1 MVNREYSSNFSTHIE
16 ALIRQKHA
24 LGYPYEDSER
34 ILADFD
40 RFCRNQ
46 FPTEHTLTKEI
57 GLSWAVCRE
66 TEGIGTFRNRMM
78 PVRELARH
86 LNRLGLESYLIPV
99 DLTPKAARYVPHIY
113 TMEELRIF
121 FDTLD
126 RISLKKNFPIR
137 HLVIPT
143 FFRLIY
149 CCGLRPI
156 EARNLRVENVDLL
169 NGRLK
174 ILESKGH
181 KDRVVMLTED
191 VLELCRR
198 YHTEVCR
205 MMPGRELFF
214 PNSNGKLYTK
224 EWAEK
229 TFRVQ
234 WAKTGI
240 AQSGANP
247 PRIYDLRHSFVTHRL
262 YLWMKEG
269 KDVSAYLP
277 YLSAYLGH
285 AQLSDTAYYIH
296 LVPETF
302 EKMAGFDFSR
312 REGLLPEVGR

>member
-1 MVNREYSSNFSTHIE
+1 MVNRVYKSHFSEHIE
-16 ALIRQKHA
+16 ALIQQKHA
-24 LGYPYEDSER
+24 LGYPYEESKR

-40 RFCRNQ
+40 HFCMNC
-46 FPTEHTLTKEI
+46 FPEGHVLTKDL
-57 GLSWAVCRE
+57 GLSWAVRRE
-66 TEGIGTFRNRMM
+66 TEGVSTFRNRMM

-86 LNRLGLESYLIPV
+86 LNRIGLEAYLIPV

-113 TMEELRIF
+113 TMEELRRF
-121 FDTLD
+121 FDMLD
-126 RISLKKNFPIR
+126 QIPPKKNYPIR

-149 CCGLRPI
+149 CCGLRPV
-156 EARNLRVENVDLL
+156 EARKLLVENVDLIT
-169 NGRLK
+169 GRLT

-181 KDRVVMLTED
+181 KDRIVPLADD
-191 VLELCRR
+191 VLALCRR
-198 YHTEVCR
+198 YHAAVCR
-205 MMPGRELFF
+205 IMPNRDLFF
-214 PNSNGKLYTK
+214 PDSEGNQYTK

-240 AQSGANP
+240 VPSGANP
-247 PRIYDLRHSFVTHRL
+247 PRIYDFRHSFVTHRL

-269 KDVSAYLP
+269 KDVTAYLP

-296 LVPETF
+296 MVPGIF
-302 EKMAGFDFSR
+302 ESMADFDFSG
-312 REGLLPEVGR
+312 REYLLPEVMK

>member
-24 LGYPYEDSER
+24 LGYPYEESER
-34 ILADFD
+34 ILLNFD
-40 RFCRNQ
+40 RFCLNQ
-46 FPTEHTLTKEI
+46 FSAEHTLTKEI
-57 GLSWAVCRE
+57 GLSWAVRRE
-66 TEGIGTFRNRMM
+66 TEGISTFRNRMM

-86 LNRLGLESYLIPV
+86 LNRLGLEAYLIPM
-99 DLTPKAARYVPHIY
+99 DLAPKTARYVPHIY
-113 TMEELRIF
+113 TMDELRVF

-126 RISLKKNFPIR
+126 CIPPKKNFPIR

-149 CCGLRPI
+149 CCGLRPM
-156 EARNLRVENVDLL
+156 EARKLRVEDVDLL
-169 NGRLK
+169 NGRLQ

-181 KDRVVMLTED
+181 KDRVVMLADD
-191 VLELCRR
+191 VLELCRH
-198 YHTEVCR
+198 YHMEVCR
-205 MMPGRELFF
+205 IIPGRELFF
-214 PNSNGKLYTK
+214 PDSNGKLYTK

-240 AQSGANP
+240 AKSGANP
-247 PRIYDLRHSFVTHRL
+247 ARIYDLRHSFVTHRL
-262 YLWMKEG
+262 SLWMKEG
-269 KDVSAYLP
+269 KDVTVYLP

-296 LVPETF
+296 LVPGAF
-302 EKMAGFDFSR
+302 ESMAGFDFSG
-312 REGLLPEVGR
+312 RESLLPEVRR

>member
-1 MVNREYSSNFSTHIE
+1 MVNRKYSSNFSTHIE

-24 LGYPYEDSER
+24 LGYPYEESER
-34 ILADFD
+34 ILLNFD
-40 RFCRNQ
+40 RFCLNQ
-46 FPTEHTLTKEI
+46 FSAEHTLTKEI
-57 GLSWAVCRE
+57 GLSWAIRRE
-66 TEGIGTFRNRMM
+66 TEGINTFRNRMM

-86 LNRLGLESYLIPV
+86 LNRLGLEAYLIPM
-99 DLTPKAARYVPHIY
+99 DLAPKATRYVPHIY
-113 TMEELRIF
+113 TMDELRVF
-121 FDTLD
+121 FDVLD
-126 RISLKKNFPIR
+126 CIPPKKNFPIR

-156 EARNLRVENVDLL
+156 EARKLRVEDVDLL
-169 NGRLK
+169 NGRLQ

-181 KDRVVMLTED
+181 KDRVVMLADD
-191 VLELCRR
+191 VLELCRH
-198 YHTEVCR
+198 YHMEVCR
-205 MMPGRELFF
+205 IMPGRELFF
-214 PNSNGKLYTK
+214 PDSNGKLYTK

-247 PRIYDLRHSFVTHRL
+247 ARIYDLRHSFVTHRL

-269 KDVSAYLP
+269 KDVTVYLP

-296 LVPETF
+296 LVPGTF
-302 EKMAGFDFSR
+302 ESMAGFDFSG
-312 REGLLPEVGR
+312 RESLLPEVRR

>member
-1 MVNREYSSNFSTHIE
+1 MVNRVYSSNFSTYIE
-16 ALIRQKHA
+16 ALIQQKRA
-24 LGYPYEDSER
+24 LGYPYEESER
-34 ILADFD
+34 ILTDFD
-40 RFCRNQ
+40 RFCLNQ
-46 FPTEHTLTKEI
+46 FPTEHTLTKEL
-57 GLSWAVCRE
+57 GLAWAVRRA
-66 TEGIGTFRNRMM
+66 TEGVSTFRNRMM

-86 LNRLGLESYLIPV
+86 LNRLGSEAYLIPV

-113 TMEELRIF
+113 TTEELRIF
-121 FDTLD
+121 FDVLD
-126 RISLKKNFPIR
+126 RISPKKNFPIR
-137 HLVIPT
+137 HFVIPT

-156 EARNLRVENVDLL
+156 EARKLRVENVDLM
-169 NGRLK
+169 NGHLT

-181 KDRVVMLTED
+181 KDRIVPLAEE
-191 VLELCRR
+191 VLALCRR
-198 YHTEVCR
+198 YHMAVCR
-205 MMPGRELFF
+205 IMPGRELFF
-214 PNSNGKLYTK
+214 PDSKGKQYTK

-262 YLWMKEG
+262 YLWMKDG
-269 KDVSAYLP
+269 KDVTAYLP

-296 LVPETF
+296 LVPGIF
-302 EKMAGFDFSR
+302 EGMAGFDFSS
-312 REGLLPEVGR
+312 RESLLPEVGR

>member
-24 LGYPYEDSER
+24 LGYPYEESER
-34 ILADFD
+34 ILLNFD
-40 RFCRNQ
+40 RFCLSQ
-46 FPTEHTLTKEI
+46 FSAEHTLTKEI
-57 GLSWAVCRE
+57 GLSWAVRRE
-66 TEGIGTFRNRMM
+66 TEGLSTFRNRMM

-86 LNRLGLESYLIPV
+86 LNRLGLEAYIIPM
-99 DLTPKAARYVPHIY
+99 DLAPKAARYVPHIY

-121 FDTLD
+121 FNTLD
-126 RISLKKNFPIR
+126 RIPPKKNFLIR

-143 FFRLIY
+143 LFRLIY
-149 CCGLRPI
+149 CCGLRPM
-156 EARNLRVENVDLL
+156 EARKLRVEDVDLL

-181 KDRVVMLTED
+181 KDRVVILAED
-191 VLELCRR
+191 VLKLCRR
-198 YHTEVCR
+198 YHREVCQL
-205 MMPGRELFF
+205 MPGRELFF
-214 PNSNGKLYTK
+214 PDSNGKLYTK

-234 WAKTGI
+234 WAKTEI
-240 AQSGANP
+240 VQSGANP

-269 KDVSAYLP
+269 KDVTAYLP

-296 LVPETF
+296 LVPGIF
-302 EKMAGFDFSR
+302 ESMSDFNFTR
-312 REGLLPEVGR
+312 RERLLPEVGR

>member
-24 LGYPYEDSER
+24 LGYPYEESER
-34 ILADFD
+34 ILLNFD
-40 RFCRNQ
+40 RFCLNQ
-46 FPTEHTLTKEI
+46 FSAEHTLTKEI
-57 GLSWAVCRE
+57 GLSWAVRRE
-66 TEGIGTFRNRMM
+66 TEGISTFRNRMM

-86 LNRLGLESYLIPV
+86 LNRLGLEAYLIPM
-99 DLTPKAARYVPHIY
+99 DLAPKTARYVPHIY
-113 TMEELRIF
+113 TMDELRVF

-126 RISLKKNFPIR
+126 CIPPKKNFPIR

-149 CCGLRPI
+149 CCGLRPM
-156 EARNLRVENVDLL
+156 EARKLRVEDVDLL
-169 NGRLK
+169 NGRLQ

-181 KDRVVMLTED
+181 KDRVVMLADD
-191 VLELCRR
+191 VLELCRH
-198 YHTEVCR
+198 YHMEVCR
-205 MMPGRELFF
+205 IIPGRELFF
-214 PNSNGKLYTK
+214 PDSNGKLYTK

-240 AQSGANP
+240 AKSGANP
-247 PRIYDLRHSFVTHRL
+247 ARIYDLRHSFVTHRL

-269 KDVSAYLP
+269 KDVTVYLP

-296 LVPETF
+296 LVPGAF
-302 EKMAGFDFSR
+302 ESMAGFDFSG
-312 REGLLPEVGR
+312 RESLLPEVRR